1 MGDGKANTA
10 DMIDLIADEVNS
22 ILNKRQKER
31 YFDSVMLLYSV
42 IENLLKWIVY
52 TDIVWEKYSK
62 KILRVTKNARR
73 EEKEIHRF
81 CKRLSFHN
89 ALRIA
94 LARGWLDYR
103 LYKKVEEIRVERN
116 NVVHQLWIYHHRH
129 NRLVIRKKLEK
140 LALVTNDLVGVLNGM
155 VKRIG
160 VDEILDL
167 L

>member
-81 CKRLSFHN
+81 CKRLSFYN
-89 ALRIA
+89 ALSIA

-103 LYKKVEEIRVERN
+103 L
-116 NVVHQLWIYHHRH
+116 
-129 NRLVIRKKLEK
+129 
-140 LALVTNDLVGVLNGM
+140 
-155 VKRIG
+155 
-160 VDEILDL
+160 
-167 L
+167 